1 MKVREKIL
9 HNGFNLAR
17 SLGARL
23 VIIVSNEDVD
33 HGNEDIPVIIAPK
46 KYAFMIESSIDS
58 VLSEGRIDEIVGNE
72 IISKTIQLP
81 LASEY
86 MSLLSYMEGVRD
98 GHIVG
103 VVLLDALKSILL
115 IDFEKSR
122 IYRVIEEC
130 GERVPEDVLKAVFHL
145 AFSISNKGREG
156 RRIGTAFVVG
166 DVEEVM
172 KRSYQLIINPFEGQP
187 EDVRDIKN
195 TANWESIRELSQL
208 DGVFIVGE
216 DGIIRAG
223 GRYLSV
229 SGKDVRVKK
238 GLGSRHV
245 ACAAI
250 TRETQAIAITVSES
264 GGTVRVYKDGEELI
278 EIEPWLL

>member
-1 MKVREKIL
+1 MKVRERL
-9 HNGFNLAR
+9 LRNGMDLAR
-17 SLGARL
+17 SLGAKL
-23 VIIVSNEDVD
+23 VVIISNEDIQ
-33 HGNEDIPVIIAPK
+33 HESEDIPIIVAPK
-46 KYAFMIESSIDS
+46 KYAFMIESSIDYI
-58 VLSEGRIDEIVGNE
+58 LGEGRIDEILGNE
-72 IISKTIQLP
+72 IVSKTIQLP
-81 LASEY
+81 LTSEY
-86 MSLLSYMEGVRD
+86 MSLLSYLEGVKD
-98 GHIVG
+98 GRIVG

-145 AFSISNKGREG
+145 ALSISNKGREG

-172 KRSYQLIINPFEGQP
+172 RRSYQLIINPFEGQP
-187 EDVRDIKN
+187 EDVRDVKN
-195 TANWESIRELSQL
+195 PENWESIRELAQL
-208 DGVFIVGE
+208 DGVFIVGA

-229 SGKDVRVKK
+229 SGKEVRVKK

-264 GGTVRVYKDGEELI
+264 GGTIRIYKDGEELI

>member
-1 MKVREKIL
+1 MSVREKVL
-9 HNGFNLAR
+9 LNGLDLAR
-17 SLGARL
+17 AVGAEL
-23 VIIVSNEDVD
+23 VVIVSNEDVD
-33 HGNEDIPVIIAPK
+33 PQERDIPIIIAPK

-58 VLSEGRIDEIVGNE
+58 VLEEANMDAMLGNE
-72 IISKTIQLP
+72 IVSKTIQLP
-81 LASEY
+81 MTSEY
-86 MSLLSYMEGVRD
+86 MSVLSYMEGVRK
-98 GHIVG
+98 GCIVG
-103 VVLLDALKSILL
+103 IILLDAMKSILL

-130 GERVPEDVLKAVFHL
+130 SERVPEDVLKAIFHI

-156 RRIGTAFVVG
+156 RRIGTAFVIG
-166 DVEEVM
+166 DVDEVM

-187 EDVRDIKN
+187 EEVRDVRN
-195 TANWESIRELSQL
+195 PSNWESIRELAQL

-229 SGKDVRVKK
+229 SGKDVKVKK

-250 TRETQAIAITVSES
+250 TRETQAIAVTVSES

>member
-1 MKVREKIL
+1 VKVREKIL
-9 HNGFNLAR
+9 RNGFNLAR

-130 GERVPEDVLKAVFHL
+130 SERVPEDILKAVFHL

-187 EDVRDIKN
+187 EDVRDVKN